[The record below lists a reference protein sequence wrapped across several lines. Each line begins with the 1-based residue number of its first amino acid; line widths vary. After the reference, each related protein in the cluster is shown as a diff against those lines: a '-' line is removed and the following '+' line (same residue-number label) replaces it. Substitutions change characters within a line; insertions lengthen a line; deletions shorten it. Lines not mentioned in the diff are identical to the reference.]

1 LAAESIASGAAY
13 GKLRALVELS
23 GGVLPVLD
31 ELGGSYA

>member
-23 GGVLPVLD
+23 GGNVSALD
-31 ELGGSYA
+31 ELEGLHA